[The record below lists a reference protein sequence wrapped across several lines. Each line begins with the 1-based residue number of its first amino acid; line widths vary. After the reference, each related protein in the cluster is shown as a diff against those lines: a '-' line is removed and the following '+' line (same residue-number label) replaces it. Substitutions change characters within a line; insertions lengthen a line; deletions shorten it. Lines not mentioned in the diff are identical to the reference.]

1 MINIKK
7 WQMVLAFIVACF
19 GIAAKAAEYLDS
31 RIDERVQTVAV
42 PRSDFDRLETKLD
55 RITELLIKPRR

>member
-7 WQMVLAFIVACF
+7 WQMVLVFVLTCA
-19 GIAAKAAEYLDS
+19 GLAAKAAEYLDA

-42 PRSDFDRLETKLD
+42 PRSDFDRLESKLD